1 MQYSELENS
10 HIGGAQDHTGEQQM
24 KTKASDM
31 EVMINSKI
39 PKSSLTAFCTH
50 RLLPC
55 FYILAFLSS
64 LCMHMILYNHD

>member
-24 KTKASDM
+24 KTKVSDT

-39 PKSSLTAFCTH
+39 PKSSLTIFCTY

-55 FYILAFLSS
+55 FYVLAFLSS
-64 LCMHMILYNHD
+64 LCTHVILYDHD

>member
-10 HIGGAQDHTGEQQM
+10 RTGGAQDRTGEQRM
-24 KTKASDM
+24 KTKASDA

-39 PKSSLTAFCTH
+39 PKSSLTVFCTH

-55 FYILAFLSS
+55 FYILAFLSF
-64 LCMHMILYNHD
+64 LRTHVILYDHD